1 LIIRLSA
8 LGDVIHTIPVA
19 AAIKE
24 MAPDSQ
30 VSWVVQP
37 AAASL
42 LQNNPAVDRVLKFPD
57 KKTLAQALTI
67 NPKKPAIDEL
77 SAFLKELRS
86 EKYDVAIDAQGLF
99 KSAIL
104 TYLSGAKVRIGFRNT
119 REFADFFLTHA
130 VDVGDY
136 FDIKK
141 SVVDMNMRLA
151 AKVQEVLGLAQ
162 LGDLHHPRFT
172 LPEPPAEATTN
183 VRKWLT
189 ALAHINSSTSAEPN
203 GAKGEKGNGLA
214 LEGTAPP
221 VPSIPPPAAVP
232 DLPSVPKVKAE
243 VPGRSSTNIYIDIAS
258 DISAGKKKK
267 LAVLMPG
274 TTWTSK
280 IWPPEYWCQL
290 ATRLATEHHY
300 DIILVGGPAEFDTAL
315 EVEESLIKR
324 GLHGVLNLTS
334 RTSLLDLVALLPQA
348 DLVIGG
354 DTGPLHIAAAAQ
366 APHVVG
372 IFGSTPRIRNGPYGQ
387 NATAI
392 GLNLDCQPCFK
403 KVCPLGTRAC
413 LIDFTPDEVLRQVME
428 FVNR

>member
-1 LIIRLSA
+1 VPLKLLIIRLSA
-8 LGDVIHTIPVA
+8 IGDVIHTLPIA

-42 LQNNPAVDRVLKFPD
+42 LQNNPSVDRVIKFPD
-57 KKTLAQALTI
+57 KKVLSQALSI
-67 NPKKPAIDEL
+67 NPKKAAMDEL
-77 SAFLKELRS
+77 AAFWRELRS
-86 EKYDVAIDAQGLF
+86 EKYDAAIDAQGLF

-136 FDIKK
+136 FDPQT

-151 AKVQEVLGLAQ
+151 ARVLEASGLAQ
-162 LGDLHHPRFT
+162 LSEQHHPRFT
-172 LPEPPAEATTN
+172 LPEPPAEAIAN
-183 VRKWLT
+183 VQKWL
-189 ALAHINSSTSAEPN
+189 AAIP
-203 GAKGEKGNGLA
+203 GAKAEA
-214 LEGTAPP
+214 PERSGTGA
-221 VPSIPPPAAVP
+221 
-232 DLPSVPKVKAE
+232 
-243 VPGRSSTNIYIDIAS
+243 NIYIDIAGS
-258 DISAGKKKK
+258 KKSRK

-280 IWPPEYWCQL
+280 IWPVEYWCQL
-290 ATRLATEHHY
+290 ATRIATELQY
-300 DIILVGGPAEFDTAL
+300 DIILVGGPSEFPASL
-315 EVEESLIKR
+315 EIEESLIKQGQR
-324 GLHGVLNLTS
+324 GVLNLTS
-334 RTSLLDLVALLPQA
+334 RTSLLDLVALFPQT

-372 IFGSTPRIRNGPYGQ
+372 IFGSTPRRRNGPYGA

-392 GLNLDCQPCFK
+392 GLNLVCQPCFK
-403 KVCPLGTRAC
+403 KTCPLGTRAC
-413 LIDFTPDEVLRQVME
+413 LIDFTPDEVLRQVLE
-428 FVNR
+428 FIKR

>member
-1 LIIRLSA
+1 MPLKLLIIRLSA
-8 LGDVIHTIPVA
+8 IGDVIHTIPIA
-19 AAIKE
+19 AAIKK

-42 LQNNPAVDRVLKFPD
+42 LKNNPSVDRVIQFPD
-57 KKTLAQALTI
+57 KKVLSQALSLT
-67 NPKKPAIDEL
+67 PKKAAIDEL
-77 SAFLKELRS
+77 AKFYRELHS

-119 REFADFFLTHA
+119 REFADFFLTDA

-136 FDIKK
+136 FAPQT

-151 AKVQEVLGLAQ
+151 ERVRQVSGLAE
-162 LGDLHHPRFT
+162 LGEEHHPRFT
-172 LPEPPAEATTN
+172 LPEPPAEATAN
-183 VRKWLT
+183 ARKW
-189 ALAHINSSTSAEPN
+189 I
-203 GAKGEKGNGLA
+203 
-214 LEGTAPP
+214 
-221 VPSIPPPAAVP
+221 AAVP
-232 DLPSVPKVKAE
+232 GVKAE
-243 VPGRSSTNIYIDIAS
+243 GSGTTDITNIYIDIAS
-258 DISAGKKKK
+258 STQNRK

-280 IWPPEYWCQL
+280 IWPAPYWCQL
-290 ATRLATEHHY
+290 ATRLAIEHQY
-300 DIILVGGPAEFDTAL
+300 GIILVGGPGEFATSL
-315 EVEESLIKR
+315 EIEESLIKQ
-324 GLHGVLNLTS
+324 GQTGVLNLTG
-334 RTSLLDLVALLPQA
+334 RTSLLDLVALFPQA

-354 DTGPLHIAAAAQ
+354 DTGPLHIAAAAP

-372 IFGSTPRIRNGPYGQ
+372 IFGSTPRHRNGPYGK

-403 KVCPLGTRAC
+403 KTCPLGTRAC
-413 LIDFTPDEVLRQVME
+413 LIDFTPDEVLRQILE
-428 FVNR
+428 FIKRDDTV